1 MRKEREGE
9 GEGVRRRRRR
19 REDGEKKKEGMEKE
33 LPMMFSDCNWKRKTS
48 INYILLIKLI
58 K

>member
-9 GEGVRRRRRR
+9 GEGVRRRR